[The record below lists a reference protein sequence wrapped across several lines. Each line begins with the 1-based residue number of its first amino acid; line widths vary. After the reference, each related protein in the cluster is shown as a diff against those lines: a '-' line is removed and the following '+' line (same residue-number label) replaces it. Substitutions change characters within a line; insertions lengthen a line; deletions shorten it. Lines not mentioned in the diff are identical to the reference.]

1 MAICE
6 KCGHSNDDNVKFCGG
21 CGARMDVRS
30 STPPPHV
37 FDTKPDEDTPKQP
50 KRDLY
55 LHPTS
60 HVPPHSR
67 QSPSQR
73 RNMLSPVAIQ
83 ALCRSRA
90 CTRAAWFCWLS
101 FLSVGEFLPT
111 WCTKMTKKKAEV
123 S

>member
-21 CGARMDVRS
+21 CGEDGQHLLLLC
-30 STPPPHV
+30 STLNLMRNRLNNQSANI
-37 FDTKPDEDTPKQP
+37 E
-50 KRDLY
+50 DLY

-73 RNMLSPVAIQ
+73 RNMLSPIAVQ
-83 ALCRSRA
+83 ALCRSRV
-90 CTRAAWFCWLS
+90 CTRGA
-101 FLSVGEFLPT
+101 
-111 WCTKMTKKKAEV
+111 
-123 S
+123 